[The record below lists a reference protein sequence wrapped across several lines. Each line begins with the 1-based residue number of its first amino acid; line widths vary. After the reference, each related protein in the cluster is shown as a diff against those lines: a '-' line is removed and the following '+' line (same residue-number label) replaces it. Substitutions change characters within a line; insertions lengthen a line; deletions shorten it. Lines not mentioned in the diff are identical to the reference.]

1 MSDYVILNSLK
12 DENAILLKENE
23 ILKEKVMKDK
33 EMMLS
38 ISRVKIENS
47 FEWSFDVTNFISVIC
62 V

>member
-38 ISRVKIENS
+38 ISRVKIENG